1 MRSPPRR
8 LRFTDIHDVVA
19 RTLELEVPRLSL
31 SLDVPV
37 EALLALDEQARRSAR
52 EIIARLN

>member
-1 MRSPPRR
+1 
-8 LRFTDIHDVVA
+8 VA